1 MGLPAALEPWSANPG
16 RAAVVV
22 DFDGSLAPIVDDPAA
37 AVALPAAAGAVSRLA
52 GRLGLVAVVSGRPV
66 AFLRERLADDRLAY
80 AGVYGLERLVGGR
93 VVVVERVAPLVDAV
107 AAAARRGGAGPALT
121 GVGVERKGSVAA
133 ALHWRTCPERAEAAE
148 RFAAE
153 EARPFR
159 PSRYRRGRMS
169 RSSLRPSRSDKGT
182 AVDALLHDRAGELDA
197 VLVAGDDLGDLAAFD
212 ALDRAVASGRI
223 RHAVKVAVRSAEEPA
238 ELVARAGIEVDG
250 PSGLAALLS
259 ELADAVGRAPGG
271 G

>member
-1 MGLPAALEPWSANPG
+1 VGLPAALEPWSANPG

-93 VVVVERVAPLVDAV
+93 VVVDERVAPFVDAV
-107 AAAARRGGAGPALT
+107 AAAARRAEADPALT
-121 GVGVERKGSVAA
+121 GVGVERKCSVAA

-153 EARPFR
+153 EARR
-159 PSRYRRGRMS
+159 SGLEVRRGRMVAE
-169 RSSLRPSRSDKGT
+169 LAPPVAVDKGT

-197 VLVAGDDLGDLAAFD
+197 VLFAGDDLGDLAAFD